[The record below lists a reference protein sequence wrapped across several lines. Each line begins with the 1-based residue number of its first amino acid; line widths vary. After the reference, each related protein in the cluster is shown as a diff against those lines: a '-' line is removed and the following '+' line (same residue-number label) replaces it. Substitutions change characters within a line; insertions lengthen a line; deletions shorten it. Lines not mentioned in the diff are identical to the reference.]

1 MWRQHRLIYLLT
13 TLLMIDGES
22 YNTLRHRTK
31 SEDDIIQA
39 GTIDELTK
47 HGIKISNINDLL
59 FGNRDPLEMLSTAS
73 TTTPTTT
80 TSTSFSSSSSI
91 PPSTSWLLDA
101 CNFVKQRAVV
111 RLPSI
116 CHSRFSKNSNL
127 PIVPVISAEQRKR
140 CHKLEW
146 HCVASALRN
155 ENVENVDRE
164 KKKCVE
170 AGGKCMA
177 QVFPDRE

>member
-1 MWRQHRLIYLLT
+1 MLSPHLIYLLT
-13 TLLMIDGES
+13 TLLLLDGES

-47 HGIKISNINDLL
+47 HGIKISNIKDLL
-59 FGNRDPLEMLSTAS
+59 FDATAS
-73 TTTPTTT
+73 TTT
-80 TSTSFSSSSSI
+80 SSSSSSSTSI
-91 PPSTSWLLDA
+91 PSSTSWLLDA

-116 CHSRFSKNSNL
+116 CHSRFSKNLNL

-155 ENVENVDRE
+155 ENVKE

-170 AGGKCMA
+170 RGGKCMA
-177 QVFPDRE
+177 QVFSDRESANIFQHSLR